1 MANLSNTKDVELR
14 VKTLAPLVN
23 RMARHIAAGVP
34 SSVEVGDLVQCGMM
48 GLWDAAKRYEAQ
60 GAEFETYATH
70 RIRYAMLDMLRD
82 GDSLPRSVRR
92 NLRQVESTIS
102 RLEQHY
108 GRAPTETEIAKTMG
122 MKLADYQRL
131 LQEARGYQMLS
142 YEDFT
147 AEDDDSFLDR
157 YAIDEQADPLHIL
170 EDQSLR
176 ETLVDAIDALP
187 EREKTVMGLY
197 YDKDLTLKQIGD
209 VLGVTESR
217 VSQIHTQAIARLR
230 VAIKGGAN

>member
-1 MANLSNTKDVELR
+1 MANLSTTKDVELR

-48 GLWDAAKRYEAQ
+48 GLWEAAKRYESQ

-92 NLRQVESTIS
+92 SIRQVEQTIAK
-102 RLEQHY
+102 LEQQN
-108 GRAPTETEIAKTMG
+108 GRAPTETEIAKAMG
-122 MKLADYQRL
+122 LKLSEYQRI
-131 LQEARGYQMLS
+131 LQDARGYQMLS

-147 AEDDDSFLDR
+147 ADEDDNFLDR
-157 YAIDEQADPLHIL
+157 YAIDQESDPLHVL
-170 EDQSLR
+170 EDRSLR
-176 ETLVDAIDALP
+176 ETLVNAIGDLP
-187 EREKTVMGLY
+187 EREKQVMGMY
-197 YDKDLTLKQIGD
+197 YEQDLTLRQIGE

-217 VSQIHTQAIARLR
+217 VSQIHTQAVARLR
-230 VAIKGGAN
+230 VALKNG

>member
-1 MANLSNTKDVELR
+1 
-14 VKTLAPLVN
+14 
-23 RMARHIAAGVP
+23 
-34 SSVEVGDLVQCGMM
+34 VEVGDLVQCGMM

-92 NLRQVESTIS
+92 NLRQVEATIA
-102 RLEQHY
+102 RLEQKL
-108 GRAPTETEIAKTMG
+108 GRAPSESEIAKAMD
-122 MKLADYQRL
+122 MKIGDYQRL
-131 LQEARGYQMLS
+131 LQDARGYQMLS

-147 AEDDDSFLDR
+147 AEEDDSFLDR
-157 YAIDEQADPLHIL
+157 YAIDQESDPLHIL
-170 EDQSLR
+170 EDRSLR
-176 ETLVDAIDALP
+176 ETLTDAIDNLP

-197 YDKDLTLKQIGD
+197 YEKDLTLKQIGD

-217 VSQIHTQAIARLR
+217 VSQIHTQAVARLR
-230 VAIKGGAN
+230 VAIKGGN

>member
-14 VKTLAPLVN
+14 VRSLAPLVN

-92 NLRQVESTIS
+92 QIRQVETTIAK
-102 RLEQHY
+102 LEQKL
-108 GRAPTETEIAKTMG
+108 GRAPSEAEIAKTMG
-122 MKLADYQRL
+122 MKIGEYQRL
-131 LQEARGYQMLS
+131 LQDARGYQMLS

-147 AEDDDSFLDR
+147 ADEDDSFLDR
-157 YAIDEQADPLHIL
+157 YAIDEQSDPLHVL
-170 EDQSLR
+170 EERSLR
-176 ETLVDAIDALP
+176 ETLSDAIDNLP
-187 EREKTVMGLY
+187 EREKQVMGMY
-197 YDKDLTLKQIGD
+197 YEQDLTLREIGE

-217 VSQIHTQAIARLR
+217 VSQIHTQAVARLR
-230 VAIKGGAN
+230 VAIKGK

>member
-1 MANLSNTKDVELR
+1 MMANLSNTKDVELR

-92 NLRQVESTIS
+92 NLRQVEATICK
-102 RLEQHY
+102 LEQKL
-108 GRAPTETEIAKTMG
+108 GRSPNESEIAKAMS
-122 MKLADYQRL
+122 MKIGDYQRL
-131 LQEARGYQMLS
+131 LQDARGYQMLS

-147 AEDDDSFLDR
+147 ADEDDSFLDR
-157 YAIDEQADPLHIL
+157 YAIDQEADPLRIL
-170 EDQSLR
+170 EDQGLR
-176 ETLVDAIDALP
+176 ETLVDAIDCLP

-197 YDKDLTLKQIGD
+197 YEKDLTLKQIGD

-230 VAIKGGAN
+230 VAIKGDN

>member
-1 MANLSNTKDVELR
+1 MDNLSTNKDVELR

-34 SSVEVGDLVQCGMM
+34 SSVEVGDLVQCGMI
-48 GLWDAAKRYEAQ
+48 GLWDAAKRYENE

-82 GDSLPRSVRR
+82 ADALPRSVRR
-92 NLRQVESTIS
+92 NLRSVEATIS
-102 RLEQHY
+102 KLEQKN
-108 GRAPTETEIAKTMG
+108 GRAPTETEIAKAMN
-122 MKLADYQRL
+122 MKLGDYQRL
-131 LQEARGYQMLS
+131 LQDGRGYQMLS

-147 AEDDDSFLDR
+147 SDEDDSFLDR
-157 YAIDEQADPLHIL
+157 YAVDHQADPLAVL
-170 EDQSLR
+170 EDQGLR
-176 ETLVDAIDALP
+176 ESLIAAIENLP
-187 EREKTVMGLY
+187 EREKAVMGMY
-197 YDKDLTLKQIGD
+197 YEKDLTLKQIGE

-230 VAIKGGAN
+230 VGLKSN

>member
-14 VKTLAPLVN
+14 VRSLAPLVN

-92 NLRQVESTIS
+92 QIRQVETTIAK
-102 RLEQHY
+102 LEQQL
-108 GRAPTETEIAKTMG
+108 GRAPSEAEIAKSMG
-122 MKLADYQRL
+122 MKLGEYQRL
-131 LQEARGYQMLS
+131 LQDARGYQMLS

-147 AEDDDSFLDR
+147 ADDDDSFLDR
-157 YAIDEQADPLHIL
+157 YAIDEQSDPLHVL
-170 EDQSLR
+170 EERSLR
-176 ETLVDAIDALP
+176 ETLSDAIDHLP
-187 EREKTVMGLY
+187 EREKQVMGMY
-197 YDKDLTLKQIGD
+197 YEQDLTLRQIGE

-217 VSQIHTQAIARLR
+217 VSQIHTQAVARLR
-230 VAIKGGAN
+230 VAIKGK

>member
-1 MANLSNTKDVELR
+1 MANLSKAKDVETR
-14 VKTLAPLVN
+14 VRALAPLVN

-70 RIRYAMLDMLRD
+70 RIRYAMLDMLRE

-92 NLRQVESTIS
+92 NIRQVEAVIAK
-102 RLEQHY
+102 LEQQL
-108 GRAPTETEIAKTMG
+108 GRAPSEAEIAKTMK
-122 MKLADYQRL
+122 MKLSEYQRL
-131 LQEARGYQMLS
+131 LQDARGYQMLS

-147 AEDDDSFLDR
+147 ADEDDSFLDR
-157 YAIDEQADPLHIL
+157 YAIDQEADPLHIL
-170 EDQSLR
+170 EDRSLR
-176 ETLVDAIDALP
+176 EALTEAIENLP
-187 EREKTVMGLY
+187 EREKQVMGMY
-197 YDKDLTLKQIGD
+197 YEKDLTLKQIGQ

-217 VSQIHTQAIARLR
+217 VSQIHTQAVARLR
-230 VAIKGGAN
+230 VAIKNGN

>member
-1 MANLSNTKDVELR
+1 MDNLSTNKDVELR

-34 SSVEVGDLVQCGMM
+34 SSVEVGDLVQCGMI
-48 GLWDAAKRYEAQ
+48 GLWDAAKRYENE

-82 GDSLPRSVRR
+82 ADALPRSVRR
-92 NLRQVESTIS
+92 NLRQVEATIS
-102 RLEQHY
+102 RLEQKL
-108 GRAPTETEIAKTMG
+108 GRAPTETEIAKAMN
-122 MKLADYQRL
+122 MKLGDYQRL
-131 LQEARGYQMLS
+131 LQDGRGYQMLS

-147 AEDDDSFLDR
+147 ADEDDSFLDR
-157 YAIDEQADPLHIL
+157 YAVDHKADPLNVL

-176 ETLVDAIDALP
+176 EALVAAIENLP

-197 YDKDLTLKQIGD
+197 YEKDLTLKQIGE

-230 VAIKGGAN
+230 VGLKGD